1 MKTNSKINL
10 LIFIPTIAILVFLAK
25 LSVKN
30 SQPVNLIPPTK
41 PIPTGYLNLNDS
53 LKQVSLKTGLSPE
66 QRKVLQEIAR
76 DFISEP
82 YGPPEKLVSLGR
94 TVNKFAEMIQSD
106 ALNNHSGIHP
116 VEFEEIKTWKRVSRE
131 LNNYKYE

>member
-1 MKTNSKINL
+1 MKTNSKIIL
-10 LIFIPTIAILVFLAK
+10 LIFILTIAILVFLAK
-25 LSVKN
+25 LAVNN
-30 SQPVNLIPPTK
+30 SKPVNLIPPSK
-41 PIPTGYLNLNDS
+41 PIPTGYLDLNDS

-94 TVNKFAEMIQSD
+94 TVSKFKDSLVD
-106 ALNNHSGIHP
+106 DGLKNHGHLSY
-116 VEFEEIKTWKRVSRE
+116 VEFEEVQAWSKVVKE
-131 LNNYKYE
+131 LNSYKYE